1 MSAKKGTFP
10 PVLLTCPVFLIGKKR
25 YFSPDPFNQCFT
37 LVKKRYFSPILV
49 VSVLQWGGKGSS
61 PLALHL
67 GHSAL
72 PWQCLALHLGHPTLP
87 CVSPQAM
94 GTQREPSHALHCL
107 WGTQHCPCLAAMP
120 CAAPWVPSMSPAIPC
135 VGHGATHLQMA
146 CGVIQLFVGS
156 PNSPS
161 CHWHGVTNAH
171 AGGMALVHHH
181 GAGGLRCTQLPLA
194 WGHPTQSG
202 VGSPNSPSCHWH
214 WGHPTPPAALP
225 PIAIANSISI

>member
-10 PVLLTCPVFLIGKKR
+10 PVLLNCPVFLIGKKR
-25 YFSPDPFNQCFT
+25 YFYPDPFNQCFT

-94 GTQREPSHALHCL
+94 GTQREPSHALRCS

-146 CGVIQLFVGS
+146 CGVTQL
-156 PNSPS
+156 P
-161 CHWHGVTNAH
+161 
-171 AGGMALVHHH
+171 
-181 GAGGLRCTQLPLA
+181 QLPLA
-194 WGHPTQSG
+194 WGHKCSCWWHGTGAPCRVSEFDGSG
-202 VGSPNSPSCHWH
+202 FGGGWRRR
-214 WGHPTPPAALP
+214 
-225 PIAIANSISI
+225 I